1 MSAIPVRSKRPR
13 LFSPMPDPST
23 GSGRPRPKVFTIPVH
38 RNFADALVNGLMA
51 IHGRD
56 RMALARGMV
65 LVPNNRAVRA
75 ITDAFV
81 RRAELGLLLP
91 RLVAVGDVGGD
102 AMGVALNPAGADA
115 VPAAVDPLVRRF
127 AMARMVQQARAE
139 TKAPIDAA
147 EALRLA
153 TELAATLD
161 TLLAED
167 ISPRALQTLDVG
179 NDLSVHWQKSLD
191 LISVLLD
198 RWPGELTR
206 LGRIDLVARRN
217 VLLRRQAKAWW
228 DAPPP
233 GFIVAAG
240 ITSSAAAVA
249 ELLKVVARMPGGI
262 VVLPGV
268 DLASPADEW
277 DAIVDDCIES
287 HPQHHLRI
295 LLDRMG
301 VARSDVA
308 RWRWGDGKARQ
319 AVRARAVSNAF
330 APAFATKKWNSL
342 PAPQRKLLGVRLA
355 EFATPADEAQG
366 IAIALREALEV
377 PGRTAALITPD
388 RALAER
394 VVAHLKRWGV
404 NADDSG
410 GRPLSVTPAGTLIL
424 AVAGVAADKFA
435 PVALLSL
442 LKHPLVMAGEG
453 RLDWLKGVRRLDLAL
468 RGPRPAPG
476 LAGLAAY
483 LAGGDKR
490 IRGGRAAA
498 EIWWNDV
505 APLFAT
511 LEAAFAVPQPS
522 LAGLVDAVRETI
534 SALAEDGAWGGAA
547 GRAASDLFAALM
559 AAAPEGPLDIDIA
572 ALSPLLDHLL
582 KEIAVRPPQGGHPR
596 ISIWG
601 LLEAR
606 LQSADLLIC
615 GGLND
620 GVWPASPTPDPWLA
634 PKVRMEL
641 GLGGLDRRVG
651 LAAHDLATALGG
663 PEVLLTR
670 AKRDA
675 RSPTI
680 SSRFVLR
687 LEAMLGGI
695 EADERIVAL
704 AQAIDAYDGRS
715 QRATQP
721 APSPPV
727 AIRPKVISV
736 TEVDRLK
743 ADPFA
748 FYAKSM
754 LRVSPLDN
762 VDAEPTAA
770 WRGTMI
776 HAVFDKWFKEDK
788 LHPGK
793 LVERVAAIFDDA
805 GMHPVMRAMW
815 QPRLMEAIDWIAEQV
830 AADKSVGREVIES
843 EIRGSV
849 DIAGVKLK
857 GVADRIDRTDGALAI
872 VDYKTGAPPS
882 AKAVEAGFSM
892 QLGLLGLIAKRGG
905 FEGITG
911 TPTDFEYW
919 TLRKN
924 KKGGFGERTSPVKS
938 KSTGL
943 TPDNFVAAAAKS
955 FSDAAERWLTGD
967 EPFKAKLNPAF
978 APYTDYD
985 HLMRLGEWYGRE
997 K

>member
-1 MSAIPVRSKRPR
+1 
-13 LFSPMPDPST
+13 MPDR
-23 GSGRPRPKVFTIPVH
+23 GGPKVFTIPVH

-51 IHGRD
+51 QFGRD
-56 RMALARGMV
+56 RMTLARGIV

-81 RRAELGLLLP
+81 RRAEPGLLLP
-91 RLVAVGDVGGD
+91 RMVAVGDVGGD
-102 AMGVALNPAGADA
+102 AQSTIMGVALDPAGGEA

-127 AMARMVQQARAE
+127 IMARMVQQVRSESGAR
-139 TKAPIDAA
+139 IDAA

-167 ISPRALQTLDVG
+167 ISPKALMELEVG
-179 NDLSVHWQKSLD
+179 NDLSIHWQKSLD
-191 LISVLLD
+191 LIAMLLD
-198 RWPGELTR
+198 RWPEELVR
-206 LGRIDLVARRN
+206 LGRIDLVERRN
-217 VLLRRQAKAWW
+217 ILLRRQARAWA
-228 DAPPP
+228 DAPPS
-233 GFIVAAG
+233 GFVVVAG
-240 ITSSAAAVA
+240 ITTSAKAVA
-249 ELLKVVARMPGGI
+249 ELLRAVARMPNGM

-277 DAIVDDCIES
+277 DAIVDGGIES

-295 LLDRMG
+295 LLDRMD

-308 RWRWGDGKARQ
+308 RWRWGDGKARH

-342 PAPQRKLLGVRLA
+342 PAPQRKLPGVRFA

-366 IAIALREALEV
+366 IAIALREALET
-377 PGRTAALITPD
+377 PLRTAALITPD

-424 AVAGVAADKFA
+424 AVAGVAVERFA

-453 RLDWLKGVRRLDLAL
+453 RLDWLKGVRSLDLAL

-476 LAGLAAY
+476 LAGLAAF
-483 LAGGDKR
+483 LAGGEDR
-490 IRGGRAAA
+490 VRGLRARAA
-498 EIWWNDV
+498 EWWTDV
-505 APLFAT
+505 APLFQPIET
-511 LEAAFAVPQPS
+511 AFSVPQPNLLDLLEAVRAVIEA
-522 LAGLVDAVRETI
+522 LAGEAVW
-534 SALAEDGAWGGAA
+534 SGAA
-547 GRAASDLFAALM
+547 GRAASELFTNLTASGG
-559 AAAPEGPLDIDIA
+559 EGPLDFDAA
-572 ALSPLLDHLL
+572 ALVPMLEQLLG
-582 KEIAVRPPQGGHPR
+582 EVAVRPPQGGHPR
-596 ISIWG
+596 VAIWG

-615 GGLND
+615 GGLNE
-620 GVWPASPTPDPWLA
+620 GVWPASATPDPWLA
-634 PKVRMEL
+634 PKVRIEL

-663 PEVLLTR
+663 REVLLTR

-680 SSRFVLR
+680 ASRFVLR

-695 EADERIVAL
+695 DPDERIVAL
-704 AQAIDAYDGRS
+704 AQAIDAHDGPAQLETR
-715 QRATQP
+715 P
-721 APSPPV
+721 APLPPV
-727 AIRPKVISV
+727 ALRPKVISV
-736 TEVDRLK
+736 TDVDRLK

-754 LRVSPLDN
+754 LRLSALDD

-770 WRGTMI
+770 WRGTMVHDI
-776 HAVFDKWFKEDK
+776 FDKWFRDDK
-788 LHPGK
+788 LHPDK
-793 LVERVAAIFDDA
+793 LVARVAALFDDA
-805 GMHPVMRAMW
+805 GTHPVTRAMW
-815 QPRLMEAIDWIAEQV
+815 QPRLIEAVNWIAGQV
-830 AADKSVGREVIES
+830 ATDKMAGREVIAS
-843 EIRGSV
+843 EINGSTE
-849 DIAGVKLK
+849 IAGVTLK
-857 GVADRIDRTDGALAI
+857 GIADRIDRTDGALAI

-882 AKAVEAGFSM
+882 AKAVESGFSM
-892 QLGLLGLIAKRGG
+892 QLGLLGLIAERGG
-905 FEGITG
+905 FEGVSG
-911 TPTDFEYW
+911 TPTEFEYW

-924 KKGGFGERTSPVKS
+924 KKDGFGERTSPVKS
-938 KSTGL
+938 KSTML
-943 TPDNFVAAAAKS
+943 TADNFVA
-955 FSDAAERWLTGD
+955 FAAEKFSEASDLWLTGN
-967 EPFKAKLNPAF
+967 EPFLAKKHPEY
-978 APYTDYD
+978 APYADYD
-985 HLMRLGEWYGRE
+985 HLMRLAEWYGRE
-997 K
+997 R

>member
-1 MSAIPVRSKRPR
+1 
-13 LFSPMPDPST
+13 MPDR
-23 GSGRPRPKVFTIPVH
+23 GGPKVFTIPVH
-38 RNFADALVNGLMA
+38 RNFADALVKGLMA
-51 IHGRD
+51 QFGRD
-56 RMALARGMV
+56 RMMLARGTV

-81 RRAELGLLLP
+81 RRAEPGLLLP

-102 AMGVALNPAGADA
+102 AMGVALDPAGGEA

-127 AMARMVQQARAE
+127 VVARMVQQVRSESGARV
-139 TKAPIDAA
+139 DAA

-167 ISPRALQTLDVG
+167 ISPEALTELEVG
-179 NDLSVHWQKSLD
+179 NDLSIHWQKSLD
-191 LISVLLD
+191 LIAMLLD
-198 RWPGELTR
+198 RWPEELAR
-206 LGRIDLVARRN
+206 LGRIDLVERRN
-217 VLLRRQAKAWW
+217 ILLRRQAQIWR
-228 DAPPP
+228 DAPPT
-233 GFIVAAG
+233 GFVVAAG
-240 ITSSAAAVA
+240 ITTSAKAVA
-249 ELLKVVARMPGGI
+249 ELLRAVARMPNGL

-268 DLASPADEW
+268 DLASPSDEW
-277 DAIVDDCIES
+277 DAVANDNIES

-295 LLDRMG
+295 LLDRMD

-330 APAFATKKWNSL
+330 APAFATKKWNGL
-342 PAPQRKLLGVRLA
+342 PAPQRKLSGVRLA

-366 IAIALREALEV
+366 IAIALREALET
-377 PGRTAALITPD
+377 PSRTAALITPD

-424 AVAGVAADKFA
+424 AVAGVAVERFA

-442 LKHPLVMAGEG
+442 LKHPLVMMGDG
-453 RLDWLKGVRRLDLAL
+453 RLDWLKGARSLDLAL

-483 LAGGDKR
+483 LAGGDDR
-490 IRGGRAAA
+490 VRGVRATAAA
-498 EIWWNDV
+498 WWADV

-511 LEAAFAVPQPS
+511 LEAAFAGPNPKLADLLDAMLLTIEA
-522 LAGLVDAVRETI
+522 LAGDAV
-534 SALAEDGAWGGAA
+534 WGGAA
-547 GRAASDLFAALM
+547 GRAASELVTNLTASAV
-559 AAAPEGPLDIDIA
+559 EGPLDFDAA
-572 ALSPLLDHLL
+572 ALVPMLEQLLG
-582 KEIAVRPPQGGHPR
+582 EIAVRPPQGGHPR

-615 GGLND
+615 GGLNE
-620 GVWPASPTPDPWLA
+620 GVWPASATPDPWLA
-634 PKVRMEL
+634 PKVRIEL

-663 PEVLLTR
+663 REVLLTR
-670 AKRDA
+670 ARRDA

-695 EADERIVAL
+695 DADERIVAL
-704 AQAIDAYDGRS
+704 AQAIDALDGPAQLAMR
-715 QRATQP
+715 P
-721 APSPPV
+721 APSPP
-727 AIRPKVISV
+727 AALRPKVISV
-736 TEVDRLK
+736 TDVDRLK

-748 FYAKSM
+748 FYAKTM
-754 LRVSPLDN
+754 LRVSPLDD

-770 WRGTMI
+770 WRGSMVHDI
-776 HAVFDKWFKEDK
+776 FDKWFRDDK
-788 LHPGK
+788 LHPDK
-793 LVERVAAIFDDA
+793 LVARVAALFDDA
-805 GMHPVMRAMW
+805 GMHPVTRAMW
-815 QPRLMEAIDWIAEQV
+815 QPRLTEAINWIAGRV
-830 AADKSVGREVIES
+830 ASDKMAGRDVIAS
-843 EIRGSV
+843 EIKGSIE
-849 DIAGVKLK
+849 IAGVKLK
-857 GVADRIDRTDGALAI
+857 GIADRIDRADGALAI

-892 QLGLLGLIAKRGG
+892 QLGLLGLIAERGG
-905 FEGITG
+905 FEGVSG
-911 TPTDFEYW
+911 TPTEFEYW

-924 KKGGFGERTSPVKS
+924 KKDGFGERTSPVKS
-938 KSTGL
+938 KSTSL
-943 TPDNFVAAAAKS
+943 TPDNFVAAAAQT
-955 FSDAAERWLTGD
+955 FSDAADLWLTGD
-967 EPFKAKLNPAF
+967 EPFKAKLHPEYAR
-978 APYTDYD
+978 YTEYD
-985 HLMRLGEWYGRE
+985 HLMRLAEWYGRE
-997 K
+997 R

>member
-1 MSAIPVRSKRPR
+1 
-13 LFSPMPDPST
+13 MPSRGGPQ
-23 GSGRPRPKVFTIPVH
+23 VFTIPVH

-51 IHGRD
+51 QFGRD
-56 RMALARGMV
+56 RMMLARGMV

-81 RRAELGLLLP
+81 RRAEPGLLLP

-102 AMGVALNPAGADA
+102 AMGVALDPAGGEA
-115 VPAAVDPLVRRF
+115 VPAAIDPLVRRF
-127 AMARMVQQARAE
+127 IMARMVQQVRSETGARV
-139 TKAPIDAA
+139 DAA

-167 ISPRALQTLDVG
+167 IPAKALQELKDG
-179 NDLSVHWQKSLD
+179 DDLSIHWQKSLD
-191 LISVLLD
+191 LIAMLLD
-198 RWPGELTR
+198 RWPEELAR
-206 LGRIDLVARRN
+206 LGRIDLVERRN
-217 VLLRRQAKAWW
+217 ILLRRQAEAWA

-233 GFIVAAG
+233 GFMVAAG
-240 ITSSAAAVA
+240 ITTSAKAVA
-249 ELLKVVARMPGGI
+249 ELLRTVARMPNAM

-268 DLASPADEW
+268 DIYSTDDEW
-277 DAIVDDCIES
+277 DAIAEPS
-287 HPQHHLRI
+287 AEGHPQHHWRI
-295 LLDRMG
+295 LLDRMD
-301 VARSDVA
+301 VARSDVR
-308 RWRWGDGKARQ
+308 RWRWGDGQLRHAQ
-319 AVRARAVSNAF
+319 RARAVSNAF
-330 APAFATKKWNSL
+330 APAKFTAKWNMLEPRFRNLS
-342 PAPQRKLLGVRLA
+342 GVRLA

-366 IAIALREALEV
+366 IAIALREALET
-377 PGRTAALITPD
+377 PARTAALITPD

-410 GRPLSVTPAGTLIL
+410 GRPLSMTPPGTLIL
-424 AVAGVAADKFA
+424 AVVGVAVERFA

-442 LKHPLVMAGEG
+442 LKHPLVMAGDG
-453 RLDWLKGVRRLDLAL
+453 RLDWLKGARSLDLAL
-468 RGPRPAPG
+468 RGPRSAPG

-490 IRGGRAAA
+490 VRGIRAAA
-498 EIWWNDV
+498 AEWWV
-505 APLFAT
+505 EVVPLFEK
-511 LEAAFAVPQPS
+511 LEAAFAGPRATLAELLEAVRATIEA
-522 LAGLVDAVRETI
+522 LAGDA
-534 SALAEDGAWGGAA
+534 AWGGAA
-547 GRAASDLFAALM
+547 GRAASGLFADLTAS
-559 AAAPEGPLDIDIA
+559 AAEGPLDFDSA
-572 ALSPLLDHLL
+572 SLGPMLEQLLG
-582 KEIAVRPPQGGHPR
+582 EIAVRPPQGGHPR

-615 GGLND
+615 GGLNE
-620 GVWPASPTPDPWLA
+620 GVWPASPSPDPWLA

-663 PEVLLTR
+663 REVLLTR
-670 AKRDA
+670 SKRDA

-680 SSRFVLR
+680 ASRFVLR

-704 AQAIDAYDGRS
+704 AQIIDAHDGAAQLAAR
-715 QRATQP
+715 P
-721 APSPPV
+721 APCPPV
-727 AIRPKVISV
+727 ASRPTVISV

-748 FYAKSM
+748 FYARRM
-754 LRVSPLDN
+754 LRVSALDA
-762 VDAEPTAA
+762 VDADPAAA

-776 HAVFDKWFKEDK
+776 HAIFDAWYREDG
-788 LHPGK
+788 LHPDR
-793 LVERVAAIFDDA
+793 LVARVAALFEDA
-805 GMHPVMRAMW
+805 GMHPLLRALW

-830 AADKSVGREVIES
+830 AVDKRAGREVIAS
-843 EIRGSV
+843 EIKGSV
-849 DIAGVKLK
+849 EMAGVTLN
-857 GVADRIDRTDGALAI
+857 GVADRIDRADGMLAI

-892 QLGLLGLIAKRGG
+892 QLGLLGLIAERGG
-905 FEGITG
+905 FAGISG
-911 TPTDFEYW
+911 TPTEFEYW

-924 KKGGFGERTSPVKS
+924 KKGGFGERTSPVKA
-938 KSTGL
+938 KSTTL
-943 TPDNFVAAAAKS
+943 TAENFVAVAAQKFSEAAAL
-955 FSDAAERWLTGD
+955 WLTGD
-967 EPFKAKLNPAF
+967 EPFKAKLHPEY
-978 APYTDYD
+978 APYGDYD

-997 K
+997 G